1 MKLTLASLVLLW
13 TSSASAF
20 APSFGSSFTQNR
32 AATRLAPPSSSSTAL
47 QMNLFDR
54 FTRVAKSNLNN
65 ILKNLED
72 PEKIMNQAV
81 EDMQADLVKVRQS
94 YAEITAMQRRMMKQK
109 EQADALAQDWYN
121 RAQLALKAGNK
132 DWRVKHSV
140 DDNNKWKRPRDCNNK
155 LIHKR
160 VQSTSYMKVCKR
172 WKPKLWKVGPKRN
185 KWWRVPERRSR
196 RKR

>member
-1 MKLTLASLVLLW
+1 MKLTLASLVWLW

-32 AATRLAPPSSSSTAL
+32 ATRFRLAPPSSSSTAL

-81 EDMQADLVKVRQS
+81 EDMQVR
-94 YAEITAMQRRMMKQK
+94 
-109 EQADALAQDWYN
+109 DA
-121 RAQLALKAGNK
+121 
-132 DWRVKHSV
+132 
-140 DDNNKWKRPRDCNNK
+140 
-155 LIHKR
+155 
-160 VQSTSYMKVCKR
+160 
-172 WKPKLWKVGPKRN
+172 
-185 KWWRVPERRSR
+185 
-196 RKR
+196 

>member
-1 MKLTLASLVLLW
+1 MRKKARTTSHHDILWNSLLFFSVTSAKSILPLSPCSSKLEFVCDPWHPSSMRQHQQHKGVSLYHLPLICIMKLTLASLVLLW

-81 EDMQADLVKVRQS
+81 EDMQVR
-94 YAEITAMQRRMMKQK
+94 E
-109 EQADALAQDWYN
+109 DVVW
-121 RAQLALKAGNK
+121 
-132 DWRVKHSV
+132 
-140 DDNNKWKRPRDCNNK
+140 WKRCC
-155 LIHKR
+155 
-160 VQSTSYMKVCKR
+160 SWS
-172 WKPKLWKVGPKRN
+172 
-185 KWWRVPERRSR
+185 WRAH
-196 RKR
+196 